1 MNKINYNYVL
11 ENTFKLEEIMMIYLQ
26 MAADFK
32 DIVNRCD
39 HYDVYINSTKKELE
53 FLDNIIESI
62 NIQKMIYEAI
72 LLKKHESIERLL
84 NQVDKNILKAIVIIN
99 KLSMMSCCNISMY
112 IDMLD
117 KFKLNQQDHKDL
129 YTLIKI
135 INLEQAII
143 NNIKLKKWDEEKKE
157 YVDSDAKIISA
168 ENLFNI
174 ELINS

>member
-1 MNKINYNYVL
+1 
-11 ENTFKLEEIMMIYLQ
+11 
-26 MAADFK
+26 MATYYK

-39 HYDVYINSTKKELE
+39 HYDVYTNSTKKELE

-62 NIQKMIYEAI
+62 NISKMIYEAI

-84 NQVDKNILKAIVIIN
+84 NQVDKNIIKAIVIIN
-99 KLSMMSCCNISMY
+99 KLSMMSCYNIRMY
-112 IDMLD
+112 VEMFE
-117 KFKLNQQDHKDL
+117 KFKLHQQDHKDL

-143 NNIKLKKWDEEKKE
+143 NNIQLKKWDEEKKE
-157 YVDSDAKIISA
+157 YVDSDEKISRA

-174 ELINS
+174 EVIK